1 MKIDFKSLPSK
12 IQEFGKQYGIYI
24 VIMLISAFVRGIP
37 LSSGNSGLDETLN
50 DIAIGAFA
58 STLVAWLIDWQTQ
71 RKNKRRN
78 EILRAMILIP
88 FVEAVVH
95 YMEQFCFKSAFMPPE
110 KRSVKGTFLEW
121 SEHYC
126 QLCKSKKDSEDF
138 FPLSP
143 SDILDLVNVVNCQAD
158 AILKNEIWLCK
169 ENIMTRQDIDNI
181 IEINSTLYAYHLL
194 CPSND
199 ELETD
204 EEKEYLINNIE
215 CTNEDLAKRLS
226 QIDELKPLLSVSYS
240 YDIRLSYCI
249 KSLKG
254 IEL

>member
-1 MKIDFKSLPSK
+1 MKINFKSLHSK
-12 IQEFGKQYGIYI
+12 AKELWAQYWIYI
-24 VIMLISAFVRGIP
+24 IIMLVSAFVRAIP
-37 LSSGNSGLDETLN
+37 FSSGNSGLDETLN
-50 DIAIGAFA
+50 DIAIGSFA
-58 STLVAWLIDWQTQ
+58 STLVAWLIDWQMQ
-71 RKNKRRN
+71 RKTKRRN

-88 FVEAVVH
+88 FVEAIVH

-126 QLCKSKKDSEDF
+126 QLCRSRKDREDF

-143 SDILDLVNVVNCQAD
+143 SDILDLVNAIDYQAD

-169 ENIMTRQDIDNI
+169 ESIITRRDVDNI
-181 IEINSTLYAYHLL
+181 IEIKSTLHAYHLL
-194 CPSND
+194 CPSDD
-199 ELETD
+199 ELETN
-204 EEKEYLINNIE
+204 EGKACLINNIE
-215 CTNEDLAKRLS
+215 CINEDLAKRLS
-226 QIDELKPLLSVSYS
+226 QIDELNPLLSIGYS
-240 YDIRLSYCI
+240 YDFRLSYCI